1 MSKCVNAEEKIA
13 TFAIIQAYVR
23 YEDFAAV
30 SVKIADVQV

>member
-1 MSKCVNAEEKIA
+1 MLRKKIA
-13 TFAIIQAYVR
+13 TFATIQAYVR